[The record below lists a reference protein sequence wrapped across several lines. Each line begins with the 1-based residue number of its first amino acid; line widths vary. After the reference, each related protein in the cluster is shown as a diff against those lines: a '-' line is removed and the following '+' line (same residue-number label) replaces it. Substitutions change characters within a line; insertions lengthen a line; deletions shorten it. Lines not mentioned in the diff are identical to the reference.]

1 MATIPKSIYEKR
13 MSDGSTHIMVRF
25 THGGITYP
33 VKNFTK
39 LFGCEKRSDAKSK
52 LEEVKLLLSQNKDP
66 FSKSLETFAEIYE
79 NKLNTNEANGTWAYY
94 TVKNRRHFFNR
105 YIKKNERIGRKKV
118 EKITYDDINSLLTQF
133 GDKSSSR
140 NTAIDILRPVFNEAF
155 DKGIIFKNL
164 MKSDA
169 FKKLRYAT
177 KLEIETRAKTNQVNI
192 IKGLYEAI
200 PLYDSSQAIHRNVE
214 MHKAFLYLLVM
225 TAHRSGEIIQLKKED
240 IDLEE
245 KKINAPESI
254 TKTKGGYQYPLPD
267 EVYEYV
273 KKHKGG
279 LLFPSPQG
287 GSIDRVFKRLV
298 DLAEI
303 KLAEN
308 HQISGHDTRRLL
320 MSVMVEELGID
331 SNIAD
336 YCLKHKKGGV
346 MAHYLH
352 LSYKTKEK
360 TFKKY
365 WNFLR
370 NKAYYEADDNAN
382 IIDNQIS
389 VNIENNKKNN
399 TQIEKPNKE
408 KEELDMAEEDK
419 LNLLERYIKHYESGY
434 ITKEQ
439 FDKKRDIL
447 LNS

>member
-1 MATIPKSIYEKR
+1 MASLPKSIYEKK
-13 MSDGSTHIMVRF
+13 MKDKSIHIMVRF
-25 THGGITYP
+25 THDGITYP

-39 LFGCEKRSDAKSK
+39 LYGCTTRTEAFDK
-52 LEEVKLLLSQNKDP
+52 LKEVKVLLSQNKDP
-66 FSKSLETFAEIYE
+66 FSKSLETFSEIYE

-105 YIKKNERIGRKKV
+105 YIKKNEKIGRKKV
-118 EKITYDDINSLLTQF
+118 EKITYDDIDSLLKQF

-140 NTAIDILRPVFNEAF
+140 NTAIDILRPVFKEAL
-155 DKGIIFKNL
+155 DKGIILKNL
-164 MKSDA
+164 MESNA

-245 KKINAPESI
+245 RKINAPESI
-254 TKTKGGYQYPLPD
+254 TKTRGGYQYPLPD
-267 EVYEYV
+267 EVYDYV
-273 KKHKGG
+273 KNHQGG

-336 YCLKHKKGGV
+336 YCLEHKKGGV
-346 MAHYLH
+346 MAHYLQ

-365 WNFLR
+365 WDFLR
-370 NKAYYEADDNAN
+370 GNTNEKIDENK
-382 IIDNQIS
+382 
-389 VNIENNKKNN
+389 
-399 TQIEKPNKE
+399 T
-408 KEELDMAEEDK
+408 
-419 LNLLERYIKHYESGY
+419 
-434 ITKEQ
+434 T
-439 FDKKRDIL
+439 L
-447 LNS
+447 LNTESEKSENTLEKLEKLIDMLKKGYLTQAQFEIERDRLYS